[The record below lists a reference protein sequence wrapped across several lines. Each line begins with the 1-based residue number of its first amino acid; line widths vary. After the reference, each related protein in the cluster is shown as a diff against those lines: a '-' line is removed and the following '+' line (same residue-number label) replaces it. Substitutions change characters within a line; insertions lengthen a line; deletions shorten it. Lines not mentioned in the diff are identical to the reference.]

1 MSVESD
7 PHTRP
12 SSANRTHPAE
22 AMDAVRKALL
32 DARRE
37 IRGFL
42 VRRLK
47 ERTAAEDVLQ
57 QFSLRALERSSE
69 LRDVKSV
76 RGWLSRILSSVIAD
90 YQRSEV
96 RRRNMKAAVRQSTLS
111 DEEFEPEPE
120 IDSAVCQCLHHLM
133 PTLRPS
139 YADILSRIDLAGET
153 RQRVA
158 QSLGTSPSNV
168 TVRLHRARQALR
180 KRLEQFCTTC
190 PEHGYQDCA
199 CQEMRVL
206 RERAART

>member
-133 PTLRPS
+133 PTLRPARRGS
-139 YADILSRIDLAGET
+139 AWRKVWALLPAT
-153 RQRVA
+153 
-158 QSLGTSPSNV
+158 SLFGSIV
-168 TVRLHRARQALR
+168 RARRSANGSNSFAPHARNTDIKTAPAR
-180 KRLEQFCTTC
+180 K
-190 PEHGYQDCA
+190 
-199 CQEMRVL
+199 
-206 RERAART
+206 